1 MIYYRLCWSSNDQIY
16 NVSIPLVR
24 NGIVAPL
31 GYVVK
36 PCRSTRHF
44 CRNQPAPPSLGVI
57 AHESKTVGCTGLVR
71 RAAVSWALM
80 LKRLKS
86 ISTRGIWEPEFV
98 FVTWRGCSGG
108 L

>member
-1 MIYYRLCWSSNDQIY
+1 MTRYTMSRSRWSETVSWRRLGMLLSPAARLDI
-16 NVSIPLVR
+16 
-24 NGIVAPL
+24 
-31 GYVVK
+31 
-36 PCRSTRHF
+36 F
-44 CRNQPAPPSLGVI
+44 CRNKPAPPSSGVI

-86 ISTRGIWEPEFV
+86 VSTRGTWEPEFV